1 MSFKT
6 SEFRVLARDL
16 EYPEGPVYRSDGG
29 VLVVEIHKGTLTRVA
44 PDGTT
49 ATVATLGGG
58 PNGAAVGPDGA
69 IYVCNNG
76 GMDWIQLPGGDQLPD
91 GGTTLPLWIPTTQPA
106 NYVTG
111 SIQRVTGSTF
121 TTLYSQCNGNRLCSP
136 DDLVF
141 DAEGGFWFTDWGKAR
156 ATDRDITAVYYAQA
170 DGSKIVQAIPPQGR
184 PPNRSAPN
192 GIALSPGDRRLY
204 VAETYARWIRYWKLS
219 DAGVIRPSGK
229 LDGSYLLT
237 AAIPREGTLDSI
249 AVDEEGNVYAATM
262 LPEGLDPQIA
272 GGITVISPQGK
283 ILEFIELI
291 VEGHPEPLPSNLCF
305 GGPDRKTAFITLAG
319 TGRLVACE
327 MAIPGKQ
334 LHFNG

>member
-6 SEFRVLARDL
+6 SEFRVLASGL

-44 PDGTT
+44 PDGTAT
-49 ATVATLGGG
+49 TVATLGGG

-76 GMDWIQLPGGDQLPD
+76 GMNWIELPATPE
-91 GGTTLPLWIPTTQPA
+91 TLPLWIPTTQPA
-106 NYVTG
+106 DYVTG

-141 DAEGGFWFTDWGKAR
+141 DAKGGFWFTDWGKQR

-170 DGSKIVQAIPPQGR
+170 DGSKIVQAIPPQGY
-184 PPNRSAPN
+184 PLNRSAPN
-192 GIALSPGDRRLY
+192 GIALSPDDGRLY
-204 VAETYARWIRYWKLS
+204 VAETYARWILYWELAS
-219 DAGVIRPSGK
+219 EGVIKPSSR

-237 AAIPREGTLDSI
+237 ANIPRQGTLDSI
-249 AVDEEGNVYAATM
+249 AVDEKGNVYAATM
-262 LPEGLDPQIA
+262 LPDGQDPKVA
-272 GGITVISPQGK
+272 GGITVISPEGK
-283 ILEFIELI
+283 ILEFIELM
-291 VEGHPEPLPSNLCF
+291 VEGKPEPLPSNLCF
-305 GGPDRKTAFITLAG
+305 GGPDRRTAFITLAG

-327 MAIPGKQ
+327 MEIPGKP
-334 LHFNG
+334 LHYNG